1 MKNNKTLIACFFGCW
16 LIQIIIFN
24 QFLFNNWI
32 NPYIYILFILFI
44 HPIKGNLFILMIS
57 FSMGLLID
65 LGSNT
70 LSDVGP
76 IHGLSCLI
84 LGYFRPNFI
93 KIISSR
99 TNNLNDFSFNNIS
112 FGRVFVYISSCSIL
126 HHFLLFLFS
135 GLQII
140 NLLIST
146 LLSSFFTILLLLFS
160 YYILKK

>member
-44 HPIKGNLFILMIS
+44 HPIKGNLLILITS
-57 FSMGLLID
+57 FSIGLLID

>member
-1 MKNNKTLIACFFGCW
+1 MKNNKTLIACFFCGG
-16 LIQIIIFN
+16 LIQVIIFN

-32 NPYIYILFILFI
+32 NPYVYILFILFI
-44 HPIKGNLFILMIS
+44 HPIKGSLFILMTS
-57 FSMGLLID
+57 FSIGLLID

-76 IHGLSCLI
+76 IHGFSCLV

-99 TNNLNDFSFNNIS
+99 INNLNAFRFNNLS
-112 FGRVFVYISSCSIL
+112 FGRVFTYILSCCIL

-140 NLLIST
+140 NILIST
-146 LLSSFFTILLLLFS
+146 LLSSFFTILLLVFS
-160 YYILKK
+160 YYIFKK